1 MSGFSV
7 LHYVLEFLKL
17 ISIESVMPSNHL
29 ILCHPL
35 LLLSSIFPS
44 NSVFCNEL
52 ARRSRWPKYWS
63 FSISTSNEYSRL
75 ISFRI
80 DLLAVQGTLKGLLQY
95 HSLKASILWCS
106 AFFIVQFSETIPLSI
121 HIAQTHRT
129 WKEKEVKEEKF
140 RGKSV
145 GTTGKDPELR

>member
-1 MSGFSV
+1 MDW
-7 LHYVLEFLKL
+7 L
-17 ISIESVMPSNHL
+17 
-29 ILCHPL
+29 
-35 LLLSSIFPS
+35 
-44 NSVFCNEL
+44 
-52 ARRSRWPKYWS
+52 
-63 FSISTSNEYSRL
+63 
-75 ISFRI
+75 
-80 DLLAVQGTLKGLLQY
+80 DLLAVQGTLKSLLQ
-95 HSLKASILWCS
+95 HPSSKASILWRS